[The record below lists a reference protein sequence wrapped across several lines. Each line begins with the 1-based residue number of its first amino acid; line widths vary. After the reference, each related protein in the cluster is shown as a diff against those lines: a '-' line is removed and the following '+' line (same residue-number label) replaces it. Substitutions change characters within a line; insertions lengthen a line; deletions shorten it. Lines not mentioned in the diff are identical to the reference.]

1 MNITTRCARIV
12 SPIPYRTG
20 SGRQQNIP
28 IGPCMV
34 EGLGGQSVDI
44 VWGTRGQSSVA
55 LPVEEIKAAQE
66 RGNLVLLD

>member
-1 MNITTRCARIV
+1 
-12 SPIPYRTG
+12 
-20 SGRQQNIP
+20 
-28 IGPCMV
+28 MV